1 MIILSLILFF
11 MEGFDLPEGKW
22 WLNEEVVR
30 NLQIT
35 EAQQKELG
43 KIYYS
48 HLEKAIDLKAKV
60 EKEQL
65 KLREML
71 DQKEINEKELLS
83 QVDRLLEARNSLERA
98 RAELFVKVRIIL
110 TPEQWQK
117 VKERFHQKIKRIREE
132 RGLKRPLRQE
142 PVPPE
147 PQMPQ
152 E

>member
-60 EKEQL
+60 EKEEL

-142 PVPPE
+142 PIPPE
-147 PQMPQ
+147 PKMPQ

>member
-1 MIILSLILFF
+1 

-60 EKEQL
+60 EKEEL

-142 PVPPE
+142 PIPPE
-147 PQMPQ
+147 PKMPQ

>member
-60 EKEQL
+60 EKEEL

-147 PQMPQ
+147 PKMPQ